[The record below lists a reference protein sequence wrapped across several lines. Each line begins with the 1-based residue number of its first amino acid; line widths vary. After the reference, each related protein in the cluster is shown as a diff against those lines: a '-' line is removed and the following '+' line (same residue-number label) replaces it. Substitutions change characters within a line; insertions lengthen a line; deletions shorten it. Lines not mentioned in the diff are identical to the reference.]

1 MSKAQNKFIDEE
13 ESIRESLKSEA
24 YSDVFWS

>member
-1 MSKAQNKFIDEE
+1 MSKAQNKFIDEK

-24 YSDVFWS
+24 YLDVFW